1 MYLQMHTG
9 RYWIIIR
16 DFRKKNC
23 TDAKEVD
30 SIIGATLI
38 EQNKHFLYTVYCL
51 RYIGCAL
58 QILTEISGI
67 LTIFARNL
75 VKATINNRRREDT
88 HMSFV
93 SHIAYDTQGNITK
106 DTRLLHEITHKHSM
120 IS

>member
-1 MYLQMHTG
+1 MHTG
-9 RYWIIIR
+9 RCWIIIR
-16 DFRKKNC
+16 DFRNKNC

-58 QILTEISGI
+58 QILTEFSCI

-75 VKATINNRRREDT
+75 V
-88 HMSFV
+88 
-93 SHIAYDTQGNITK
+93 
-106 DTRLLHEITHKHSM
+106 
-120 IS
+120 